1 MSDAGLLEAI
11 RARHYRNLGYIGKC
25 NSLRC
30 RQPWPCD
37 TAQILAR
44 FDAAEARERALREAL
59 RVGEHLRLA
68 GQAYWEEPSALTRS
82 DFEQAAIAWDVAA
95 DPLLT
100 EPLEGEL

>member
-1 MSDAGLLEAI
+1 MSDAELEAATVKLLQEALLTYLS
-11 RARHYRNLGYIGKC
+11 RL
-25 NSLRC
+25 
-30 RQPWPCD
+30 
-37 TAQILAR
+37 
-44 FDAAEARERALREAL
+44 DASEARERALREAL